1 VGKNVTPLRPPS
13 GRYIR
18 HTGRVAKTDNTPS
31 VEDLPKMGPLQYGL
45 IAGGLAIAILM
56 IVLASVYSADTSDTG
71 PVFSGGPVDG
81 GGDRDDAEDGEV
93 ELDINPIQAFL
104 PRTGEGSTCT
114 EAVGVDLIP
123 GFSAILTINGVE
135 IPPEDINGADGVAT
149 AGSSLGEVSWG
160 PEEGCPRG
168 KILRPQGNRL
178 EACVYRNIDG
188 ADACRTF
195 VHTFDAL

>member
-1 VGKNVTPLRPPS
+1 M
-13 GRYIR
+13 
-18 HTGRVAKTDNTPS
+18 AKTDAAPDLD
-31 VEDLPKMGPLQYGL
+31 DLPSLGPLQYGL
-45 IAGGLAIAILM
+45 IAGGLAVALILL
-56 IVLASVYSADTSDTG
+56 VLAVAYSADTDDTG

-81 GGDRDDAEDGEV
+81 GGDRDTAGDT
-93 ELDINPIQAFL
+93 ELDINPIEAFL

-114 EAVGVDLIP
+114 EPVGVDLIP

-135 IPPEDINGADGVAT
+135 IPPEEINGVDIAT

-168 KILRPQGNRL
+168 EILRPQNNRL

-188 ADACRTF
+188 PDSCRTF

>member
-1 VGKNVTPLRPPS
+1 MAS
-13 GRYIR
+13 S
-18 HTGRVAKTDNTPS
+18 DNNTALD
-31 VEDLPKMGPLQYGL
+31 DLPKMGPLQYGL
-45 IAGGLAIAILM
+45 IAAGLAIAVLM
-56 IVLASVYSADTSDTG
+56 LVLATIYSGSDNTNIDA
-71 PVFSGGPVDG
+71 PISGGPVDG
-81 GGDRDDAEDGEV
+81 GGDRDDEDTGKV
-93 ELDINPIQAFL
+93 ALDVNPIEAFL

-123 GFSAILTINGVE
+123 GFSATLTINGVA
-135 IPPEDINGADGVAT
+135 IPEEDINGADGIAT

-178 EACVYRNIDG
+178 EACVYRLTDG
-188 ADACRTF
+188 PESCRNW